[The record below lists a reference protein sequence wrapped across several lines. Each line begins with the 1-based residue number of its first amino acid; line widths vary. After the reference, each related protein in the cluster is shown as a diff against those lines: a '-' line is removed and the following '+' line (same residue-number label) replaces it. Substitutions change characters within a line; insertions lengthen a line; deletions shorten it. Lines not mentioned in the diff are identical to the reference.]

1 MVMPNSAVEMIATV
15 DGGTEGGR
23 RPTVVAPPTA
33 ADPEISDRPRR
44 RIFTAAEKVR
54 ILKEADQAAGTGIGA
69 LLRRHGLYS
78 SALSEWRRQRDA
90 GTLGALAPARRGPKS
105 HPTNPLSAEL
115 AGARRDIVQLR
126 HRLQR
131 AEAIIEVQKKLA
143 DLLGIPLVPIGP
155 DNVPC
160 QTTCPD
166 GRAGRLPAGQR
177 GGCCHLCRSGSVA
190 RQPEP
195 HRQTPVF
202 TAGAAGPPA

>member
-1 MVMPNSAVEMIATV
+1 MVMPNSAVEMIAAV

-54 ILKEADQAAGTGIGA
+54 ILKEADQAAGTGSIGA

-78 SALSEWRRQRDA
+78 SALSERRRQRGA
-90 GTLGALAPARRGPKS
+90 GKLGALTPARRGPKS
-105 HPTNPLSAEL
+105 LPANPLSAEL

-155 DNVPC
+155 DNVP
-160 QTTCPD
+160 
-166 GRAGRLPAGQR
+166 
-177 GGCCHLCRSGSVA
+177 
-190 RQPEP
+190 
-195 HRQTPVF
+195 
-202 TAGAAGPPA
+202 

>member
-1 MVMPNSAVEMIATV
+1 MVMPNSVVEMIAAV
-15 DGGTEGGR
+15 SGGTEGGR

-54 ILKEADQAAGTGIGA
+54 ILKEADQAAGTGSIGA
-69 LLRRHGLYS
+69 LLRRQG
-78 SALSEWRRQRDA
+78 DA

-155 DNVPC
+155 DNVP
-160 QTTCPD
+160 
-166 GRAGRLPAGQR
+166 
-177 GGCCHLCRSGSVA
+177 
-190 RQPEP
+190 
-195 HRQTPVF
+195 
-202 TAGAAGPPA
+202 

>member
-1 MVMPNSAVEMIATV
+1 MVMPNSAVEVIAAV
-15 DGGTEGGR
+15 VGGTEGGR

-33 ADPEISDRPRR
+33 VDPEISDRPRR
-44 RIFTAAEKVR
+44 RIFTAAEKMR
-54 ILKEADQAAGTGIGA
+54 ILKEADQAAGTGSIGA

-131 AEAIIEVQKKLA
+131 AEAIIEVQKNL
-143 DLLGIPLVPIGP
+143 PICWGFHW
-155 DNVPC
+155 C
-160 QTTCPD
+160 RSGQTTCPD

-177 GGCCHLCRSGSVA
+177 GGCGHLCRSGSVA

-195 HRQTPVF
+195 HCQTPIF
-202 TAGAAGPPA
+202 TADAAGSPA